1 MATSLAVVGSASAQQ
16 LRTALYH
23 GHLDSWKEIASFF
36 ARTIRTVQRWER
48 VEDLPVYRH
57 VHLKRSSVYALE
69 SELIAWRDTRSRQQD
84 ESLLRKKAPNRR
96 LRLAVLPFANLS
108 ADPKLRHF
116 EDGLTYEII
125 AQLARLDP
133 ARIGVI
139 ACTSVM
145 PFKKSRCGIAQIGRR
160 LSVDY
165 VLEGSVRLAARKM
178 RIAAQLTTS
187 ATKPIFSVTPVRDR
201 GRTAR
206 PFKLPS
212 RSESQEWFA
221 SICWLLFHH
230 RPEARRIRSHPVTL
244 AEDPLTS
251 LLGGDTSARLRW
263 IHPRE
268 IDPRYSPPKN
278 PHSLTLKG
286 IEIKIC
292 TGNSQ

>member
-48 VEDLPVYRH
+48 AEDLPVYRH

-160 LSVDY
+160 LNVDY

-178 RIAAQLTTS
+178 RIAAQLIDVSDQTHLFGDTC
-187 ATKPIFSVTPVRDR
+187 
-201 GRTAR
+201 AR
-206 PFKLPS
+206 PWTHGAPIQVAFAERIARMVCEHLLASLPPS
-212 RSESQEWFA
+212 
-221 SICWLLFHH
+221 
-230 RPEARRIRSHPVTL
+230 T
-244 AEDPLTS
+244 
-251 LLGGDTSARLRW
+251 
-263 IHPRE
+263 
-268 IDPRYSPPKN
+268 
-278 PHSLTLKG
+278 
-286 IEIKIC
+286 
-292 TGNSQ
+292 